1 MVDNIKTTVKLSTQN
16 RPTAV
21 HDRVYTP
28 FEHKGIRFT
37 ADKERGYVADRE
49 SLSKIGLGNLHLRF
63 GWGEYANF
71 HVSNSLH
78 KLCHEGYNHTDF
90 TQSQLIDIIDHISDI
105 LEIDAAKFLLHGK
118 IELAVNIPVQD
129 ANAIIEACFQFKSL
143 PMFDMMARQKSYGK
157 KARASKYDVKIY
169 NPMLKLKYQGV
180 KHIQE
185 DNKLLRFEI
194 VIDKS
199 YINKTW
205 GIDLQTLKDF
215 QNEPILRA
223 LGAKFIN
230 MSKSLKFNP
239 VLPDDLEPKHLEKY
253 YYFRAATKA
262 QTKYFRDSQESTYR
276 RHRKVYNDIIKQYGQ
291 AYSIVEAVAQKWDSL
306 VQH

>member
-1 MVDNIKTTVKLSTQN
+1 MVDNIKTTVELNHQS

-21 HDRVYTP
+21 HNRVYTP
-28 FEHKGIRFT
+28 FEYKGIRFT

-49 SLSKIGLGNLHLRF
+49 SVSKIGLRNLNLRF
-63 GWGEYANF
+63 GRGEYANF

-90 TQSQLIDIIDHISDI
+90 TQSQLVDIIDHISDT
-105 LEIDAAKFLLHGK
+105 LEIDAAKFLLNRK
-118 IELAVNIPVQD
+118 IELAVNIPVQN
-129 ANAIIEACFQFKSL
+129 ANAIIDACFQFKKL
-143 PMFDMMARQKSYGK
+143 LMFDMMASQKSYGK
-157 KARASKYDVKIY
+157 KARGSKYDVKIY

-215 QNEPILRA
+215 QNQTILKD
-223 LGAKFIN
+223 LGIKLVQ
-230 MSKSLKFNP
+230 MSKGLKFNP
-239 VLPDDLEPKHLEKY
+239 ILPNDLEPKRLEKY
-253 YYFRAATKA
+253 YYFRSATKA
-262 QTKYFRDSQESTYR
+262 QTKHFRNTQPRTYQ

-291 AYSIVEAVAQKWDSL
+291 AYSIVEAVAQKWDFL